1 MDVKSYISSGILE
14 DYILGQA
21 SDQERREVE
30 CMSHIYPEIK
40 QELSRFESAMEG
52 YAFSHQTTPPPTLKD
67 KIFKQVEEIEEQQKK
82 KQGPE
87 SKIISINDAGN
98 NVKTESAKT
107 GYLKLAVA
115 ASVSILIATG
125 LFSYNLYRNYVGQ
138 KQQITNI
145 TEERNAVSASL
156 SSLQENLNNTE
167 EELAVVKDPNNIKVL
182 LKGLEN
188 KAPDGLTSVY
198 FNPSDN
204 SVYLSLNNLP
214 EPPSGKQYQ
223 LWAIVEGQ
231 PVDMGVFEYR
241 LETLQK
247 MKQVENPQAFAVTLE
262 KKGGSPSP
270 TMEEM
275 FVLGKV

>member
-21 SDQERREVE
+21 SDQERLEVE

-40 QELSRFESAMEG
+40 QDLSRLESAMEG
-52 YAFSHQTTPPPTLKD
+52 YAFSYQTTPPPNLKD
-67 KIFKQVEEIEEQQKK
+67 RIFKQIEEIEEQQKK
-82 KQGPE
+82 NQQPE
-87 SKIISINDAGN
+87 PKIISINDAGIN
-98 NVKTESAKT
+98 MKTERAKT
-107 GYLKLAVA
+107 VYLKLAVA

-125 LFSYNLYRNYVGQ
+125 FFSYNLYRNYVGQ
-138 KQQITNI
+138 KQQITNL
-145 TEERNAVSASL
+145 TEERNAVSGTL
-156 SSLQENLNNTE
+156 SSLQEIFNIKE
-167 EELAVVKDPNNIKVL
+167 EELAVLKDPNNIKVL

-204 SVYLSLNNLP
+204 SVYLSLNTLP

-262 KKGGSPSP
+262 EKGGSPTP
-270 TMEEM
+270 TLEEM
-275 FVLGKV
+275 FALGKV